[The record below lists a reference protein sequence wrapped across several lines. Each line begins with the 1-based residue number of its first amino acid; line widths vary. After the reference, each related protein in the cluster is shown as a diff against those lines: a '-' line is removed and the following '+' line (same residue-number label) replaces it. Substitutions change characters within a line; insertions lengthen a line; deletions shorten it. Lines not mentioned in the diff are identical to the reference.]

1 MRGRGCLRATPC
13 HTGNE
18 TAASAP
24 AWPSR
29 TALVGASGFVRELP
43 GSRQSPSPQL
53 VQAHLEPGL
62 LPSTGVTRFLQYC
75 EPLRHLSCPSPDGTV
90 AKCPRQPDRPPVLR
104 ITACV
109 RVAPTTPASRS
120 TFACRSFLVDLD
132 GLRLLRGDSA
142 PAFNLST
149 PAQ

>member
-1 MRGRGCLRATPC
+1 MRVRGCLHATPC
-13 HTGNE
+13 HTENG

-62 LPSTGVTRFLQYC
+62 LPSTGVTRVPQYY
-75 EPLRHLSCPSPDGTV
+75 EPLRLLSCPSPDGAV
-90 AKCPRQPDRPPVLR
+90 ASAPWQPDRSPVLR
-104 ITACV
+104 ITACA
-109 RVAPTTPASRS
+109 RAAPTTPASRS
-120 TFACRSFLVDLD
+120 TFTCRSVW
-132 GLRLLRGDSA
+132 STST
-142 PAFNLST
+142 AFVY
-149 PAQ
+149 